1 MSICVV
7 SVTSE
12 ALSFTHKNK
21 ENEWFFSWFLKVSL
35 FFNAIKFVLASTWW
49 PNTAVLVFFSFPSLI
64 FPLHFVKA
72 ASNITLLFTNKLPI
86 TGRINMITKWSPL
99 CFFR

>member
-1 MSICVV
+1 MSIRVV
-7 SVTSE
+7 SVTGA

-72 ASNITLLFTNKLPI
+72 ASNITLLYTNKLPI
-86 TGRINMITKWSPL
+86 TARINMITKRSPL

>member
-1 MSICVV
+1 MSIHVV
-7 SVTSE
+7 SVTGA
-12 ALSFTHKNK
+12 ALSFTHKSK

-35 FFNAIKFVLASTWW
+35 FFNAIKF
-49 PNTAVLVFFSFPSLI
+49 AVLVFFSFPSLI